1 MANQETGTEKWNTGY
16 VDGPAKVGETV
27 SDLANL
33 AKDKVSELGRAAA
46 QKLGETQTG
55 TADALHGSAASV
67 RNAGQSSGES
77 IKQFANTTA
86 EKLESTAA
94 YVRDVD
100 FSSMMKDVTEV
111 VRRNPTPSLIVA
123 IAIGFLAGSSW
134 RKRD

>member
-1 MANQETGTEKWNTGY
+1 M
-16 VDGPAKVGETV
+16 
-27 SDLANL
+27 
-33 AKDKVSELGRAAA
+33 
-46 QKLGETQTG
+46 
-55 TADALHGSAASV
+55 